1 MSLKYEM
8 YFGNVE
14 AVIRINFPPDN
25 RKTHLFCMKLKVLL
39 QLRFAK
45 RNFACALQA
54 NHPFL
59 ISRFDFNCKND
70 RGINLKKLFNLDFIR
85 FSSTAVPFLCR
96 GRKRNLKWSKVQ
108 PFLTKTEVDAKYL
121 EIPKIL
127 W

>member
-1 MSLKYEM
+1 MSLKYDIFEKLVGLNCRKGS
-8 YFGNVE
+8 FEKSILLSIIERPFLHE
-14 AVIRINFPPDN
+14 AQ
-25 RKTHLFCMKLKVLL
+25 VLL

-85 FSSTAVPFLCR
+85 FSSTAAVPFLCR
-96 GRKRNLKWSKVQ
+96 GRKK
-108 PFLTKTEVDAKYL
+108 
-121 EIPKIL
+121 EI
-127 W
+127 